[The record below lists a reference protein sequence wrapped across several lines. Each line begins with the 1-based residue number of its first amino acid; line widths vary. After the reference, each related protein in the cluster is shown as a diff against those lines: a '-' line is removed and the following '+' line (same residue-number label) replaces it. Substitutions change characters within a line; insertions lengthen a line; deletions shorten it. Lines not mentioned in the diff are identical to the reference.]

1 MRITW
6 LLVRHYAENSPIW
19 IAHERYVFSP
29 PLLRP
34 ILEVSQDSQQG
45 RGHQKHWPGQEES
58 LLGELEAGRRTNGP
72 AAGGRGWD
80 ILKPLHQLDLL
91 HGGGAQHLIIISGR
105 CLCSGGQRHQRR
117 GEEDSLSTFLNHFY
131 FLSCNHFCL
140 CQLGSVL
147 DKDPYGLK
155 ALVMFQ

>member
-1 MRITW
+1 MPKIAQFESPMRDTFFPTSIETDIGG
-6 LLVRHYAENSPIW
+6 LTRLPA
-19 IAHERYVFSP
+19 
-29 PLLRP
+29 
-34 ILEVSQDSQQG
+34 G
-45 RGHQKHWPGQEES
+45 RGSSKTLTWAGGVLACWVGGRKES
-58 LLGELEAGRRTNGP
+58 QR
-72 AAGGRGWD
+72 AGGRGWD
-80 ILKPLHQLDLL
+80 SLKPLHQLDLL

-105 CLCSGGQRHQRR
+105 CLCSGGQCHQRR
-117 GEEDSLSTFLNHFY
+117 GEEDSLSSFLNHFY